1 VQNFLRAKYRLR
13 LFVTFWSQKVRIT
26 INTKPIQNFR
36 INQQIRG
43 LTQVR
48 LISET
53 GEQLGV
59 QTMNE
64 ALSRAQSVGLDLV
77 EVSPKAEPPVCK
89 IMDYGHF
96 LYTQS
101 KQKQKAKSKSK
112 RSETKGIRLTY
123 NMGVHD
129 LEVRVKQAKKFF
141 EHGDK
146 VKAEVRLL
154 GRQKAHPEKAKE
166 LLVNFAEML
175 GEVTVEQAPKR
186 EGAKFITILAP
197 SKQK

>member
-1 VQNFLRAKYRLR
+1 M
-13 LFVTFWSQKVRIT
+13 
-26 INTKPIQNFR
+26 
-36 INQQIRG
+36 
-43 LTQVR
+43 VR
-48 LISET
+48 LIDKD

-59 QTMNE
+59 KKYVE
-64 ALSRAQSVGLDLV
+64 ALQLAQADGLDLV

-101 KQKQKAKSKSK
+101 KQKQKAKAKSK

-123 NMGVHD
+123 NMGAHD

-141 EHGDK
+141 DHGDK
-146 VKAEVRLL
+146 VKTEVRLL

-166 LLVNFAEML
+166 VLERFTEML
-175 GEVTVEQAPKR
+175 GEVQVEQPPKR
-186 EGAKFITILAP
+186 EGNKFITILAP
-197 SKQK
+197 GKKQSQPILTKDEE